1 METELK
7 LQLDAGARAQLAR
20 APELA
25 AAVPRRRWVTSVY
38 YDTPECELAAHGMA
52 LRVRRDGRRWIE
64 GLKAAPGGAGG
75 LHQRQEWEFDR
86 RDAGLDLAK
95 FAHTPLA
102 DLPDSATLHARL
114 APLFTVRF
122 LRTTWLLDPAP
133 GSRLEV
139 ALDAG
144 FIECA
149 GRREEISE
157 LEIECLQGEPGPAF
171 DLAAKLLEGHALRPS
186 AETKAQRGYQVYSG
200 AARKPVKARSVHLE
214 RSMARLDAARVIVAA
229 GLEQLQ
235 ANEEGVLRTADAEFV
250 HQARIALRRTRSALR
265 MFRGTPGFER
275 AELQRGEL
283 GEVAR
288 ALGSARDWDV
298 FAKESLPAAG
308 AEYGD
313 ARLARSLAARARRR
327 RLKEREAARAA
338 LRSRAYA
345 RAILELARW
354 LATAVPA
361 PQAHGGES
369 LTAFAARVIRKRHHR
384 LLRDAAKLAT
394 LTPEERHRVRIDVK
408 RLRYGTDGLASLF
421 PSKRVEAYLAALSD
435 VQDALG
441 RANDAATAMRLMDE
455 LGAPQPFAAFAR
467 GWFSARSLVDP
478 ALLAALLARIAAT
491 PRFWRHGG

>member
-7 LQLDAGARAQLAR
+7 LQLDAGGHARLAR

-25 AAVPRRRWVTSVY
+25 AATPHRRRVMSVY
-38 YDTPECELAAHGMA
+38 FDTPGCELAAHGMA
-52 LRVRRDGRRWIE
+52 LRVRRDGRRWVE
-64 GLKAAPGGAGG
+64 GLKAGPGGAGG
-75 LHQRQEWEFDR
+75 LHARQEWEFDR
-86 RDAGLDLAK
+86 RDAGLDLAN

-102 DLPDSATLHARL
+102 GLPDSATLHARL
-114 APLFTVRF
+114 VPVFTVQF
-122 LRTTWLLDPAP
+122 QRTTWILDPAP
-133 GSRLEV
+133 GCRLEV

-144 FIECA
+144 FVECR

-157 LEIECLQGEPGPAF
+157 LEIECLEGELEPAF
-171 DLAAKLLEGHALRPS
+171 DLAASLLEGHALRPC
-186 AETKAQRGYQVYSG
+186 AETKAQRGYRIFRG
-200 AARKPVKARSVHLE
+200 AARKPVKARSVRLE
-214 RSMARLDAARVIVAA
+214 RSMARLDAARVVVAA

-235 ANEEGVLRTADAEFV
+235 ANEEGVLRTSDAEFV

-288 ALGSARDWDV
+288 ALGQARDWDV

-308 AEYGD
+308 AAYGD
-313 ARLARSLAARARRR
+313 AQLARSLAARAGRR
-327 RLKEREAARAA
+327 RLKERKGARAA
-338 LRSRAYA
+338 LRSRACA
-345 RAILELARW
+345 RAILELARQ
-354 LATAVPA
+354 LATAAPA
-361 PQAHGGES
+361 PGGRDDEP
-369 LTAFAARVIRKRHHR
+369 LAAFAARVIRKRHR
-384 LLRDAAKLAT
+384 RVLRDAARLAT

-408 RLRYGTDGLASLF
+408 RLRYGTDALASLF
-421 PSKRVEAYLAALSD
+421 RSRHVEAYLAALAD

-467 GWFSARSLVDP
+467 GWFSARALVDP
-478 ALLAALLARIAAT
+478 ALLGALLARITAT